1 MPRPFEVNNGL
12 MTAVPN
18 RATAEAAS
26 SMSSVTVV
34 GGTGSPARTSSH
46 VIR

>member
-1 MPRPFEVNNGL
+1 MPRPFEVKSGL
-12 MTAVPN
+12 MTAAPK
-18 RATAEAAS
+18 RATASAAS

-34 GGTGSPARTSSH
+34 GGTGNPARTSSH